1 MKENEYFNDSLYKN
15 LKKFASFCIFSY
27 NYLVWSYA
35 LEMESPKNGGAT
47 PAYFRELFANCVNPF
62 NKDFHI
68 TQQACVPKTGAVF
81 QNLIMEKC
89 MTDNSIGMGEQDRSE
104 REKFEGELKRIIK
117 ASEEA
122 DILLRV
128 IGSLAFQMHCN
139 EYGYLQEAMGRAY
152 TDIDFAAY
160 RKQTKE
166 IKELMAN
173 LGYTENREV
182 FIVSEGERSIFDRPQ
197 IGLHVD
203 VFYEKLDF
211 CHVIRWEDRLEVDSP
226 TIPLAEML
234 LEKMQIV
241 EINEKDIIDTIMLL
255 LEHPWGDI
263 DQETINIKRIAELCS
278 TDWGL
283 WRTTTMNLDKV
294 RQLAQGYKQL
304 KDEHKAHVEAQ
315 VAAALERIEQE
326 PKSLAWR
333 LRARVGDRVRWYK
346 EVDEVE

>member
-1 MKENEYFNDSLYKN
+1 
-15 LKKFASFCIFSY
+15 
-27 NYLVWSYA
+27 
-35 LEMESPKNGGAT
+35 
-47 PAYFRELFANCVNPF
+47 
-62 NKDFHI
+62 
-68 TQQACVPKTGAVF
+68 
-81 QNLIMEKC
+81 
-89 MTDNSIGMGEQDRSE
+89 MTDNSIGMGEQNRTE
-104 REKFEGELKRIIK
+104 RDKFEGELKRIIK
-117 ASEEA
+117 ASDEVG
-122 DILLRV
+122 ILLRV
-128 IGSLAFQMHCN
+128 IGSLAFQMHCS

-166 IKELMAN
+166 IKELMSK

-182 FIVSEGERSIFDRPQ
+182 FIVSEGERSIFDRAD
-197 IGLHVD
+197 IDLHVD

-211 CHVIRWEDRLEVDSP
+211 CHVIRWEGRLEVDTP

-241 EINEKDIIDTIMLL
+241 QINEKDVIDTIMLL
-255 LEHPWGDI
+255 LEHPLGDV
-263 DQETINIKRIAELCS
+263 DEETINIKRVAELCS

-294 RQLAQGYKQL
+294 RQLAHGYEQL

-315 VAAALERIEQE
+315 VTSALERIDQE

-333 LRARVGDRVRWYK
+333 LRDRVGDRVKWYK